1 MKASKYTNDQA
12 LWAALK
18 KGDEHALG
26 GIFDKYVYVLYHY
39 GIKINNDEALVEDC
53 IQDVF
58 LELWQRSASLSD
70 TSSVKY
76 YLFTCLRR
84 RILRKLHQHR
94 PMTVLSEEDL
104 AVTFSYETQL
114 LEQQTSEENQEKLKR
129 ALEMLSEK
137 QRKVIFLKFYDKL
150 SYEEIADI
158 MSLSVKAVYDLMYHS
173 IKAMKKHFQ
182 KVCLFLSAFTSFCT
196 TFY

>member
-1 MKASKYTNDQA
+1 MQESKHTDDQV

-18 KGDEHALG
+18 EGNEHALG

-39 GIKINNDEALVEDC
+39 GIKINNDDALVEDC
-53 IQDVF
+53 IQDIF
-58 LELWQRSASLSD
+58 LELWQRRASLSN

-84 RILRKLHQHR
+84 RILRKLCQYR
-94 PMTVLSEEDL
+94 PMTTLAEEDL
-104 AVTFSYETQL
+104 APTFSYETQL
-114 LEQQTSEENQEKLKR
+114 LEQQTSEENQEKLKQV
-129 ALEMLSEK
+129 LELLSEK

-158 MSLSVKAVYDLMYHS
+158 MSLSVKAVYDLVYHS

-182 KVCLFLSAFTSFCT
+182 KACLFLSVISLYTNFC
-196 TFY
+196 